1 MARRVLS
8 DLLGTK
14 LSELWFGKARLDSTN
29 LSADRIVSFPN
40 KAGTIAFL
48 DDCKKTLTFG
58 IRGATTGD
66 RADTAIPLPFAGT
79 ILSWKLY
86 SPVSTT
92 AVITIKNDGA
102 SIVASAKPTLAGAT
116 FAESSTL
123 TGWTPAVAE
132 NDILMAS
139 VDSTDGQNLILQ
151 LVIQI

>member
-1 MARRVLS
+1 MATRRPLVSINGQIAEMPSGDVLAGDTYS
-8 DLLGTK
+8 GSGTK
-14 LSELWFGKARLDSTN
+14 
-29 LSADRIVSFPN
+29 IV
-40 KAGTIAFL
+40 
-48 DDCKKTLTFG
+48 TFG

-66 RADTAIPLPFAGT
+66 RVDTAIPLPFAGT

-86 SPVSTT
+86 SSVSTN
-92 AVITIKNDGA
+92 AVITIKKNGS
-102 SIVASAKPTLAGAT
+102 SIVASAKPTLTGAT